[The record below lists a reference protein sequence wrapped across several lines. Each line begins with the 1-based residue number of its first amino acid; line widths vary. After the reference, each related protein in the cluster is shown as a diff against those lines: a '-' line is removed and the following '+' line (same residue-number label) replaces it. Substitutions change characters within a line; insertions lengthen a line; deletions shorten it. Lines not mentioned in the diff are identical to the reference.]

1 MKEILFLSVAISII
15 FFIVRAVE
23 LKFVKKQELDPKNLA
38 MDSLYVFIS
47 SSFAQL
53 IMGQIGDI
61 GDIGSMLGG
70 GIEGVSDGGANGNVP
85 GVFTNN
91 PEF

>member
-1 MKEILFLSVAISII
+1 MKESLFLSVAISII

-70 GIEGVSDGGANGNVP
+70 GIEGVSDGGASGNVP

>member
-38 MDSLYVFIS
+38 MDSLYVFMS

-70 GIEGVSDGGANGNVP
+70 GIEGVSDGGASGNVP